1 MFVKQEIPNLKTHIE
16 RLMKT
21 KGVSYLLHFRG
32 HGHDNTAIIQS
43 LICRFPTHIQKN
55 LQSLFRQ
62 KRKWGGCFG
71 ISSLI
76 SHEGVSDLVEMD
88 LILYGAGHWQEKRE
102 LEWKGCSVS
111 YALFLEKF
119 NGETLPFL
127 ENLGG
132 TILEPA
138 PITGKITK
146 MTLQKENFNQWWR
159 CGTDAKLT
167 VHSKPLWLGSN
178 CWKNYG
184 SWKGFCFCI
193 LFTNTSR
200 KKMKSLDS
208 YGSLWVQWHTI

>member
-76 SHEGVSDLVEMD
+76 SHEGVSDLV
-88 LILYGAGHWQEKRE
+88 R
-102 LEWKGCSVS
+102 
-111 YALFLEKF
+111 
-119 NGETLPFL
+119 NG
-127 ENLGG
+127 
-132 TILEPA
+132 
-138 PITGKITK
+138 
-146 MTLQKENFNQWWR
+146 
-159 CGTDAKLT
+159 
-167 VHSKPLWLGSN
+167 
-178 CWKNYG
+178 
-184 SWKGFCFCI
+184 
-193 LFTNTSR
+193 
-200 KKMKSLDS
+200 LDS
-208 YGSLWVQWHTI
+208 LWRGPLTREERMGVERVFSLLCIVSGKVQWGNPSILGELGRYNPRAGTYYWKDYKDDLTKGKLQPVMKVWNGR